1 MTCVQKYHVRYSIFQ
16 YVIIGVLKNMKQR
29 SNQQVM
35 RPLDVAVL
43 LKILTYGDADWKQ
56 QQISLDLHLSQ
67 SEISK
72 SVARS
77 KYAGLLDETGKH
89 VRRLA
94 FMDFLEKGIAY
105 VFPQRPGAIVRGIP
119 TSHSA
124 SPLAELI
131 QSKENY
137 VWPCAVGKLRG
148 QSIMPLYPQAPEA
161 VLRDLEMHALLALVD
176 ALRVGQKREQ
186 MLAIGELKKRILD
199 GK

>member
-1 MTCVQKYHVRYSIFQ
+1 
-16 YVIIGVLKNMKQR
+16 MKQR
-29 SNQQVM
+29 SDQQVM

-43 LKILTYGDADWKQ
+43 LKIITYGGSDWKQ
-56 QQISLDLHLSQ
+56 QQLSLDLHLSQ

-77 KYAGLLDETGKH
+77 KYAGLLDEAGKH

-105 VFPQRPGAIVRGIP
+105 VFPQRPGANVRGVP

-131 QSKENY
+131 QSEENY
-137 VWPCAVGKLRG
+137 VWPCATGKLRG
-148 QSIMPLYPQAPEA
+148 QSITPLYPQAPEA
-161 VLRDLEMHALLALVD
+161 VLQDPELHALLALVD
-176 ALRVGQKREQ
+176 ALRVGQKREK
-186 MLAIGELKKRILD
+186 MLAIGKLKKRILD
-199 GK
+199 EK